1 MQTTLAALANIYC
14 LYVLD
19 GQKRKKSLRKKLDS
33 LGKEKN
39 KDKGI
44 KMYGCTE
51 TDTWHLVYFLVN
63 LYILF

>member
-1 MQTTLAALANIYC
+1 MQTTLAALTNIYC

-44 KMYGCTE
+44 KMYGYT
-51 TDTWHLVYFLVN
+51 
-63 LYILF
+63 

>member
-44 KMYGCTE
+44 KMYGCT
-51 TDTWHLVYFLVN
+51 
-63 LYILF
+63 